1 MIEIKHLYIFCLWI
15 WILTILYWI
24 NISKFSMVYLSLIA
38 LIVTIHLNLFY
49 FTINNYKKYT
59 KKNLMIRFG
68 IVIFE
73 LLILI
78 INIYKHFII
87 DKRNLINKND
97 IIFSFL
103 LFLLYNA
110 FLKLL
115 NLEFFSYYYDNKYIF
130 SDIK

>member
-1 MIEIKHLYIFCLWI
+1 
-15 WILTILYWI
+15 
-24 NISKFSMVYLSLIA
+24 MVYLSLLA

-49 FTINNYKKYT
+49 FTIKNYKKYR
-59 KKNLMIRFG
+59 KKDLMIRFG

-73 LLILI
+73 LFILI

-87 DKRNLINKND
+87 DKRNLINNND

-103 LFLLYNA
+103 LFILYNG

-130 SDIK
+130 SEIK